1 MTYEGLLPLKSIVAD
16 CLSGNSPTFLDAVD
30 ACVGRTALV
39 AVPSETRG
47 WLQCPQTE
55 AKSYT

>member
-1 MTYEGLLPLKSIVAD
+1 MQEGLLPFQYSVAA
-16 CLSGNSPTFLDAVD
+16 CLYGNSPTCLDAVD
-30 ACVGRTALV
+30 ACVGRTARV

-55 AKSYT
+55 AKRYT